1 MGDIIDLRAHKR
13 KKLLKAFNKSKR
25 TPKKYNKK
33 ISKHSSKVYALIVAV
48 AALLL
53 ILVSV
58 LKRYT
63 LFSATYS
70 LIGINTIV
78 FILIYFKKLYF
89 YELGLSYDRTIRAGE
104 YYRIVTAAFTH
115 QEVWHILM
123 NMYSLYNL
131 GRALE
136 PFLGTYRFI
145 IFYTIIMILE
155 GYISAQIH
163 RKHKPDVYCIGASG
177 VLCGLM
183 GMYLVLAFLMMGF
196 DGIRGSIPSI
206 ICLVLMTASSRI
218 DSIGH
223 FVGLGV
229 GLICGGVVWQII

>member
-1 MGDIIDLRAHKR
+1 MGDIIDFRTRKR
-13 KKLLKAFNKSKR
+13 KRLLKTFNKSKHS
-25 TPKKYNKK
+25 PKTYNEK
-33 ISKHSSKVYALIVAV
+33 ISKYSFKVYALIVAV
-48 AALLL
+48 SVLLL

-58 LKRYT
+58 LKSYT

-70 LIGINTIV
+70 LIGINTVI
-78 FILIYFKKLYF
+78 FILIYAKKIYF
-89 YELGLSYDRTIRAGE
+89 YELGLSYVSTIRARE

-115 QEVWHILM
+115 QEPWHILM

-131 GRALE
+131 GRVLE

-145 IFYTIIMILE
+145 LLYAIIMILE

-163 RKHKPDVYCIGASG
+163 KKHKPDVYCIGASG